1 MKLLP
6 VILLSVN
13 LAAAE
18 PSVVPK
24 EGDLVQA
31 EDTVFVIH
39 EGRRCGIPTFEVF
52 KANGFKAENVIRISA
67 EEINAIP
74 EGPIFTG
81 PRQPYKNPKEGDLV
95 QGSKG
100 PVFVICDGQR
110 RAISTMETFKANGF
124 KVENVVMISDTD
136 MQDIPVGPDLPCPYK
151 EPKEG
156 DLIKA
161 GIPTVYVIRNGCR
174 CAVPTM
180 ELLKANGYN
189 GKNIIPISDEDME
202 AIPAGRM
209 VQ

>member
-1 MKLLP
+1 MKFFP
-6 VILLSVN
+6 VILLSVS
-13 LAAAE
+13 LAVAE
-18 PSVVPK
+18 PSVIPK

-31 EDTVFVIH
+31 ENTVFVIQ

-67 EEINAIP
+67 EEMNAIP
-74 EGPIFTG
+74 EGPTFTG
-81 PRQPYKNPKEGDLV
+81 PRLPYKDAKEGDLV
-95 QGSKG
+95 QAPKG

-124 KVENVVMISDTD
+124 KVETVIMISDGD

-180 ELLKANGYN
+180 ELLKSNGYN
-189 GKNIIPISDEDME
+189 GKNIIVISDEDME
-202 AIPAGRM
+202 AIPVGRM

>member
-6 VILLSVN
+6 FILLSAS

-18 PSVVPK
+18 PSFIPK

-67 EEINAIP
+67 EEMNAIP
-74 EGPIFTG
+74 EGPIFTA
-81 PRQPYKNPKEGDLV
+81 PRIPYKNPKEGDLV
-95 QGSKG
+95 QAPNG
-100 PVFVICDGQR
+100 PIFVICDGQR
-110 RAISTMETFKANGF
+110 RAISTMEAFKANGF
-124 KVENVVMISDTD
+124 KVESVIMISDAD
-136 MQDIPVGPDLPCPYK
+136 MQDIPIGPDLSCPYK

-161 GIPTVYVIRNGCR
+161 GIPTVYVIHNGCR
-174 CAVPTM
+174 CAIPTI
-180 ELLKANGYN
+180 ELLKANGYD
-189 GKNIIPISDEDME
+189 GKNIINISDEDME
-202 AIPAGRM
+202 AIPVGRM

>member
-6 VILLSVN
+6 VLLLSVS

-18 PSVVPK
+18 PSVIPK

-31 EDTVFVIH
+31 GDKVFVIH
-39 EGRRCGIPTFEVF
+39 DGRRCGIPTSEVF
-52 KANGFKAENVIRISA
+52 KANGFKAENIIRISA
-67 EEINAIP
+67 EEMSAIP
-74 EGPIFTG
+74 EGPIFTS
-81 PRQPYKNPKEGDLV
+81 PRLPYKNPKEGDLV

-110 RAISTMETFKANGF
+110 RAISTMETFKVNGF
-124 KVENVVMISDTD
+124 KVESVIMISDAD
-136 MQDIPVGPDLPCPYK
+136 LQDIPVGPDLPCPYK
-151 EPKEG
+151 EPNEG
-156 DLIKA
+156 DLIQA
-161 GIPTVYVIRNGCR
+161 GIPTVFVIRNGCR

-189 GKNIIPISDEDME
+189 GKNIIVISDEDME
-202 AIPAGRM
+202 AIPVGRM